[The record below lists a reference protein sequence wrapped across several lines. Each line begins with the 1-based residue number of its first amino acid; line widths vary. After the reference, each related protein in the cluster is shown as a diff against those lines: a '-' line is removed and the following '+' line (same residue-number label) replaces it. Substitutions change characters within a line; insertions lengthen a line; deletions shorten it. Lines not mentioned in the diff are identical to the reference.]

1 MTDKMAWYR
10 HVTGTDSVN
19 AVAKRA
25 GLVQTTLA
33 AQVRKGELTP
43 QSAVAIARAYQ
54 SDPLRALVAIG
65 LVAADEVDAYARRVA
80 LGDVSDE
87 ELAREVWVRMSSGTA
102 SALLTTPEQPREERP
117 MSMQEIKQQRLLE
130 AAMPVDIAADDRPWA
145 GDGADDWEP
154 C

>member
-145 GDGADDWEP
+145 GDGADDWGP